1 MAWTLALRNVWR
13 RPWRFLVMV
22 VALGSGGALLLTSK
36 TTYESLMAATDHA
49 LAQEGHDI
57 EIFLQRPAPAAELEA
72 IAAAV
77 PGVARAEAYRRAGIA
92 IIPAIGPASRVDVEG
107 ARFTLIGYPE
117 DSRLFTLPVVEG
129 RAPRGA
135 VEVLATRALL
145 GLYPDLALGRPVE
158 VSFRERRATVRITG
172 FVEQIGAPVMYA
184 PPATFDAVTALG
196 DGPLA
201 VRVKAGSKD
210 LNTLAEA
217 LDQAFLDARHAPAQ
231 VITRTLVRDS
241 LDEHVAVVGGVMR
254 MIALAAALVGAIVLV
269 ATVVFNVFER
279 RREVGIL
286 RSLGATPERIGKIFI
301 VEAAAITVGAGA
313 LAVAGALFITRL
325 MLDAAERSL
334 LRVSVPTQFSVEGL
348 AILAAGALLVMLG
361 VRIALARALQAPV
374 REALAAE

>member
-1 MAWTLALRNVWR
+1 
-13 RPWRFLVMV
+13 
-22 VALGSGGALLLTSK
+22 
-36 TTYESLMAATDHA
+36 
-49 LAQEGHDI
+49 
-57 EIFLQRPAPAAELEA
+57 
-72 IAAAV
+72 
-77 PGVARAEAYRRAGIA
+77 
-92 IIPAIGPASRVDVEG
+92 
-107 ARFTLIGYPE
+107 
-117 DSRLFTLPVVEG
+117 
-129 RAPRGA
+129 
-135 VEVLATRALL
+135 
-145 GLYPDLALGRPVE
+145 
-158 VSFRERRATVRITG
+158 
-172 FVEQIGAPVMYA
+172 
-184 PPATFDAVTALG
+184 VTALG

-217 LDQAFLDARHAPAQ
+217 LDQAFLDARRAPAQ

-301 VEAAAITVGAGA
+301 VEAAAITIGASA
-313 LAVAGALFITRL
+313 LAVAGALFKTRL

-348 AILAAGALLVMLG
+348 AILAAGALLVMLT
-361 VRIALARALQAPV
+361 VRIALARALKAPV